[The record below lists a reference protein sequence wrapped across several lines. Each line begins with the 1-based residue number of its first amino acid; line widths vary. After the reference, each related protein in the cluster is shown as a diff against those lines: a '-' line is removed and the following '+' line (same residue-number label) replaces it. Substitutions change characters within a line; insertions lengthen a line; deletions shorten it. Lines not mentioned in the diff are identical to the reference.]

1 MENNLL
7 CKETKIIK
15 KSNRLIQNVVNH
27 CSYYQNKLLF
37 VLLDKYGKKIS
48 DSKCDEIT
56 ITVKELCDMLGYD
69 YHSGNFDKNI
79 VRALT
84 DFRKCGI
91 DIASTDENGNLK
103 YIGLNFFKK
112 ITVEDNICSFEWNDI
127 LAKNGLLGEL
137 TERYYQL
144 GDDYLNLRSSYSQIL
159 YELFMSYK
167 NYERRYNKQ
176 VEVSVES
183 LKRTLNIENTKTYN
197 NFSDFNKLL
206 LKKSINEIN
215 NSTSLEVTYRT
226 KRKGRKIDSILFTI
240 NDSNIIDV
248 NAAKISAEILKY
260 VDLKEIYN
268 IAFDGEPLAKDLVTL
283 KNLILTY
290 DYSSILYI
298 CKHAYYNNAQSMS
311 YIVSACSN
319 DLEKGK
325 ITDRK
330 SDNFIDPTI
339 DRHDQIT
346 ALLEETQKDYGLDAF
361 QDVFSEID
369 KAYKYYTHWEILYAL
384 RDIEAYLEKIT
395 PDKIHDRLKNIVK
408 IKKECI

>member
-7 CKETKIIK
+7 CKETRIIK

-91 DIASTDENGNLK
+91 DITSTDENGNLK

-176 VEVSVES
+176 VEVTVES

-215 NSTSLEVTYRT
+215 ISTSLEVTYRT

-248 NAAKISAEILKY
+248 NTAEIGAEILKY

-268 IAFDGEPLAKDLVTL
+268 IAFDGEPLAKDLVAL

>member
-1 MENNLL
+1 MENDLIS
-7 CKETKIIK
+7 KETRIIK

-27 CSYYQNKLLF
+27 CSYYQNRLLF
-37 VLLDKYGKKIS
+37 VLLDKYSKEIS
-48 DSKCDEIT
+48 DSKCDVIT
-56 ITVKELCDMLGYD
+56 ITIKELCNMLGYD
-69 YHSGNFDKNI
+69 YQAGNVDRSIIK
-79 VRALT
+79 ALT
-84 DFRKCGI
+84 NFRKCGI
-91 DIASTDENGNLK
+91 DIATTDENGNLK
-103 YIGLNFFKK
+103 YIGLNFFKT
-112 ITVEDNICSFEWNDI
+112 IIVENNICSFEWNDI

-159 YELFMSYK
+159 YELLSSYK
-167 NYERRYNKQ
+167 NYEKRYKKPIEI
-176 VEVSVES
+176 EVDT
-183 LKRTLNIENTKTYN
+183 LKKTLNIENIKTYN

-215 NSTSLEVTYRT
+215 SSTQLEVTYKP
-226 KRKGRKIDSILFTI
+226 KRNGRRIKSILFSI
-240 NDSNIIDV
+240 NDGNIIDV
-248 NAAKISAEILKY
+248 NTAEIGAEILKY

-330 SDNFIDPTI
+330 SNSFIDPTI

-369 KAYKYYTHWEILYAL
+369 KAYKYYTHWEIIYAL
-384 RDIEAYLEKIT
+384 RDIEAYLEEIT

>member
-1 MENNLL
+1 MENDLIS
-7 CKETKIIK
+7 KETRIIK

-27 CSYYQNKLLF
+27 CSYYQNRLLF
-37 VLLDKYGKKIS
+37 VLLDKYSKEIS
-48 DSKCDEIT
+48 DSKCDVIT
-56 ITVKELCDMLGYD
+56 ITIKELCNMLGYD
-69 YHSGNFDKNI
+69 YQAGNVDRSIIK
-79 VRALT
+79 ALT
-84 DFRKCGI
+84 NFRKCGI
-91 DIASTDENGNLK
+91 DIATTDENGNLK
-103 YIGLNFFKK
+103 YIGLNFFKT
-112 ITVEDNICSFEWNDI
+112 IIVENNICSFEWNDI

-159 YELFMSYK
+159 YELLSSYK
-167 NYERRYNKQ
+167 NYEKRYKKPIEI
-176 VEVSVES
+176 EVDT
-183 LKRTLNIENTKTYN
+183 LKKTLNIENIKTYN

-215 NSTSLEVTYRT
+215 SSTQLEVTYKP
-226 KRKGRKIDSILFTI
+226 KRNGRRIKSILFSI
-240 NDSNIIDV
+240 NDGNIIDV
-248 NAAKISAEILKY
+248 NTSEIGAEILKY

-330 SDNFIDPTI
+330 SNSFIDPTI

-369 KAYKYYTHWEILYAL
+369 KAYKYYTHWEIIYAL
-384 RDIEAYLEKIT
+384 RDIEAYLEEIT

>member
-7 CKETKIIK
+7 CKETRIIK

-215 NSTSLEVTYRT
+215 ISTSLEVTYRT

-240 NDSNIIDV
+240 NDNNIIDV
-248 NAAKISAEILKY
+248 NAAEIGAEILKY

-369 KAYKYYTHWEILYAL
+369 KAYKYYTHWEIIYAL

>member
-1 MENNLL
+1 
-7 CKETKIIK
+7 
-15 KSNRLIQNVVNH
+15 
-27 CSYYQNKLLF
+27 
-37 VLLDKYGKKIS
+37 
-48 DSKCDEIT
+48 
-56 ITVKELCDMLGYD
+56 MLGYD

-91 DIASTDENGNLK
+91 DIATTDENGNLK
-103 YIGLNFFKK
+103 YIGLNFFKT
-112 ITVEDNICSFEWNDI
+112 IIVENNICSFEWNDI

-137 TERYYQL
+137 TDRYYQL
-144 GDDYLNLRSSYSQIL
+144 GEDYLNLRSSYSQIL
-159 YELFMSYK
+159 YELLSSYK
-167 NYERRYNKQ
+167 NYEKRYKKPIE
-176 VEVSVES
+176 VEVDT
-183 LKRTLNIENTKTYN
+183 LKKILNIENVKTYN

-215 NSTSLEVTYRT
+215 SSTQLEITYKT
-226 KRKGRKIDSILFTI
+226 KRKGRKINSILFSI
-240 NDSNIIDV
+240 NDSNIVDI
-248 NAAKISAEILKY
+248 NTSEIGAEILKY

-290 DYSSILYI
+290 DYSSLLYI

-311 YIVSACSN
+311 YIISACSN

-330 SDNFIDPTI
+330 SDNLIDPTI

-346 ALLEETQKDYGLDAF
+346 TLLEEIQKDYGLDAF

-369 KAYKYYTHWEILYAL
+369 KAYKYYTHLEILDAL
-384 RDIEAYLEKIT
+384 RDIETNREEIT

-408 IKKECI
+408 IKKEYI

>member
-7 CKETKIIK
+7 CKETRIIK

-144 GDDYLNLRSSYSQIL
+144 GDNYLNLRSSYSQIL

-197 NFSDFNKLL
+197 NFNDFNKLL

-215 NSTSLEVTYRT
+215 ISTSLEVTYRT

-248 NAAKISAEILKY
+248 NAAEIGAEILKY

-268 IAFDGEPLAKDLVTL
+268 IAFDGEPLAKDLVAL